1 LPFVLYKGEMMKHF
15 IRFAALLAAAFLC
28 MSAGAAPASGDY
40 PSKPIRFIVPF
51 PAGGATD
58 IMARLVMSKLTDTLG
73 WQIVFDNKP
82 GAGGTIGADLTAK
95 SPADGYTLFIG
106 QTSNLPV
113 APALYTKLAY
123 DPVKDF
129 APITLISSVP
139 IAMTVAVKAPFKTV
153 ADLVA
158 AAKAKPDELTFG
170 SAGNGTVGH
179 LAVVLFER
187 TAGVKFIHIPYKG
200 AAIGLPDMIGG
211 RVTFFVGTIETF
223 LTQIKANNIRGLAVM
238 SLKRSPSLPD
248 VPTVEESGY
257 KGFEAASWFGIL
269 APAKT
274 PSPIINRLNTE
285 ITKVLATQDIRDRF
299 VDGGGDIKTGPQEF
313 AKLIKNDAV
322 KWAKVVKESGAKVD

>member
-1 LPFVLYKGEMMKHF
+1 MKNLV
-15 IRFAALLAAAFLC
+15 RYAAFVATLFVC
-28 MSAGAAPASGDY
+28 ASAVAASAPTDY
-40 PSKPIRFIVPF
+40 PNKPIRFIVPF

-113 APALYTKLAY
+113 APSLYTKLAY

-139 IAMTVAVKAPFKTV
+139 IAITVAAKSPIKTV
-153 ADLVA
+153 AELFA
-158 AAKAKPDELTFG
+158 AAKAKPDQLTFG

-179 LAVVLFER
+179 LAVVMLER
-187 TAGVKFIHIPYKG
+187 TSGVKFIHIPYKG

-238 SLKRSPSLPD
+238 SLERSPSLPD
-248 VPTVEESGY
+248 VPTVAESGY
-257 KGFEAASWFGIL
+257 KGFEAASWFGML

-274 PSPIINRLNTE
+274 PPPIINRVSSE
-285 ITKVLATQDIRDRF
+285 ITKILAMPDIRGRL
-299 VDGGGDIKTGPQEF
+299 VDGGGNIKTGPQEF
-313 AKLIKNDAV
+313 AKVIKNDV
-322 KWAKVVKESGAKVD
+322 EKWSRVVKESGAKVD